1 MRSRWVRTISTPR
14 RPSSPRGSWPAIR
27 ARQRTWRPAR
37 SVGGGNAR
45 RRCCGRSPTASSSGT
60 RRRATTRS
68 VRSRTSRKAEVA
80 SGTCTRSGGRRRRTR
95 SCSMR
100 TRAMLDEAYA
110 ILLDARVEL
119 QRLTGRPA
127 NVLASEHQ
135 PAVASALGLSSP
147 EELMARIAEAARTIA
162 WTSDDAW
169 RRLAVAAQASRGRG
183 IRRRIG
189 PRGEA
194 AAGAGLRVGNAE
206 VFVEADVDAADPAP
220 RAPCRRHRRASRRGH
235 RTPLARTA
243 RGGRLAV
250 ARAVGRRDA
259 PPADRALGLR
269 SLGGPRDRRAR
280 PAGCVGMRA
289 PRMATGAFPAAAGR
303 VPRLHRRPA
312 SAGDGRRRVTAR
324 AAGVS
329 AGSPADGGAVARHR
343 QGIRRRPCGGRRSH
357 RRAHLRADGVRV
369 RRHRDRRLAR
379 RAASAPPRRRH
390 AS

>member
-1 MRSRWVRTISTPR
+1 MLVHDRRVDISAIAERIWYPVWDQELHLGHSVCTVRDALALGADDLDTATSLLSARLVAGDPSPAANLAAGAIGRWRKRAPQVLWQIADRVEQR
-14 RPSSPRGSWPAIR
+14 HEKAGDNAFRPEPDLKEGRGGLRDVHALRW
-27 ARQRTWRPAR
+27 
-37 SVGGGNAR
+37 
-45 RRCCGRSPTASSSGT
+45 
-60 RRRATTRS
+60 
-68 VRSRTSRKAEVA
+68 AEAAHEVLFDEDA
-80 SGTCTRSGGRRRRTR
+80 
-95 SCSMR
+95 
-100 TRAMLDEAYA
+100 AMLDEAYA

-135 PAVASALGLSSP
+135 PAVASAMGLSSP

-169 RRLAVAAQASRGRG
+169 RRLAVATQASRGRG

-206 VFVEADVDAADPAP
+206 VVRGGGRRRRRSGP

-235 RTPLARTA
+235 RAPLARTA
-243 RGGRLAV
+243 RGGSLPLARV
-250 ARAVGRRDA
+250 VERRDA
-259 PPADRALGLR
+259 PRADRAPGLR

-280 PAGCVGMRA
+280 PAGSVGMRA

-303 VPRLHRRPA
+303 LPRLHRRPA

-324 AAGVS
+324 AAG
-329 AGSPADGGAVARHR
+329 AP
-343 QGIRRRPCGGRRSH
+343 GRTSC
-357 RRAHLRADGVRV
+357 
-369 RRHRDRRLAR
+369 
-379 RAASAPPRRRH
+379 
-390 AS
+390 